1 MTVPRP
7 GGFSSSEILGAAV
20 AAACQQS
27 FSQNPESAQKSHPRL
42 SAIET
47 SFRMMTRSLKTHGT
61 CILSK
66 ITETLGFIGA
76 GRMATALARGCVQSG
91 LVASE
96 QVLAVDPSQEALQAF
111 TKEIPNSRVAS
122 DSVALLEEAQVVVLA
137 VKPQIMPAVL
147 EAISGHV
154 EKKHLLVSIA
164 AGVTLSTLAAAL
176 PAGTRLVR
184 VMPNTPCLVGLGA
197 SCYCCGETASEE
209 DSRQVQ
215 KILESVGGAYEVEE
229 DKLDAVTGLSG
240 SGPAFVY
247 RMIETM
253 AEGGVAG
260 GLSQELALK
269 LAAQTARGA
278 AEMVLSTGNSPAE
291 LRQQVTSPGGTTQA
305 GLETLEK
312 LSGPDAFRAAVE
324 AATQRSKELGR

>member
-1 MTVPRP
+1 MISR
-7 GGFSSSEILGAAV
+7 IL
-20 AAACQQS
+20 
-27 FSQNPESAQKSHPRL
+27 K
-42 SAIET
+42 IY
-47 SFRMMTRSLKTHGT
+47 GT
-61 CILSK
+61 LILPK

-91 LVASE
+91 LVEAGR
-96 QVLAVDPSQEALQAF
+96 VLAVDPSQAAMQAF
-111 TKEIPNSRVAS
+111 AEEIPNSRAAS
-122 DSVALLEEAQVVVLA
+122 NHGELLDGAQIIVLA
-137 VKPQIMPAVL
+137 VKPQIMPGVL
-147 EAISGHV
+147 EAISEHLGSGHLV
-154 EKKHLLVSIA
+154 VSIA

-176 PAGTRLVR
+176 PTGTRLVR

-197 SCYCCGETASEE
+197 SCYSCGAAASEG

-260 GLSQELALK
+260 GLTQELALK

-278 AEMVLSTGNSPAE
+278 AEMVLSTGSSPAE

-305 GLETLEK
+305 GLETLEN